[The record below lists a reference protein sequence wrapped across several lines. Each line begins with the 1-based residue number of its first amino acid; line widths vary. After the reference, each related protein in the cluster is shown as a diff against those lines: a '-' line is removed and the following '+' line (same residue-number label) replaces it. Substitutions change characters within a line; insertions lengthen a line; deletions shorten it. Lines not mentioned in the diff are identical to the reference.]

1 MEHIC
6 VFCGSSSG
14 DLPQFAE
21 VARSLGATL
30 VRRGYGLVYGGAR
43 VGLMGAVAEA
53 VLEQGGEAIGVIP
66 GELAAKEIAHDGLT
80 ELIVVGSMHE
90 RKAVMAERADGFIAM
105 PGGMGTLEEIFEV
118 LTWAQLGI
126 HAKPCGLLDVGGYFD
141 PLLRFLDDAVSHRF
155 LRSDHR
161 AMLLV
166 ASEPNEMLDAFEGY
180 RPIEVKKWLDA
191 SHT

>member
-66 GELAAKEIAHDGLT
+66 GKLAAKEIAHDGLT

-126 HAKPCGLLDVGGYFD
+126 HAKPCGLLDVRGYFD
-141 PLLRFLDDAVSHRF
+141 PLLCFLDDAVSHRF
-155 LRSDHR
+155 LRPQHR
-161 AMLLV
+161 SMLLV
-166 ASEPNEMLDAFEGY
+166 ASEPDEMLDAFEGY
-180 RPIEVKKWLDA
+180 RPIGVKKWLDA
-191 SHT
+191 TRA

>member
-1 MEHIC
+1 
-6 VFCGSSSG
+6 
-14 DLPQFAE
+14 
-21 VARSLGATL
+21 
-30 VRRGYGLVYGGAR
+30 
-43 VGLMGAVAEA
+43 MGVVAEA

-90 RKAVMAERADGFIAM
+90 RKAVMAERVDGFIAM

-141 PLLRFLDDAVSHRF
+141 PLLRFLDDAVGHRF
-155 LRSDHR
+155 LRSEHR

-166 ASEPNEMLDAFEGY
+166 ASEPNEMLDAFEAY

-191 SHT
+191 SRT

>member
-155 LRSDHR
+155 LRSQHR

-180 RPIEVKKWLDA
+180 QPIEVKKWLDA
-191 SHT
+191 SRT

>member
-6 VFCGSSSG
+6 VFCGSSPG
-14 DLPQFAE
+14 DRPQFAAA
-21 VARSLGATL
+21 ARSLGATL

-53 VLEQGGEAIGVIP
+53 VLEQGGEAVGVIP

-90 RKAVMAERADGFIAM
+90 RKAVMAGRADGFIAM

-155 LRSDHR
+155 LRSQHR
-161 AMLLV
+161 SMLLV
-166 ASEPNEMLDAFEGY
+166 ASEPNEMLDAFEAY
-180 RPIEVKKWLDA
+180 RPIEVEKWLDA
-191 SHT
+191 TGT

>member
-155 LRSDHR
+155 LRSEHR

-166 ASEPNEMLDAFEGY
+166 ASEPHEMLDAFEGY

-191 SHT
+191 SRT